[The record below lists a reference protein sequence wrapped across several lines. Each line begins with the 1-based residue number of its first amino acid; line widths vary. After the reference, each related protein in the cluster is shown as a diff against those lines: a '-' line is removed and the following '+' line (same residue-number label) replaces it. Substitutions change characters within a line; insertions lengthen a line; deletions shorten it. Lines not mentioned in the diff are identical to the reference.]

1 MNTTTWKKMN
11 KEDFPDIAK
20 EENIVSDYID
30 ESNIHVI
37 KYRSKEMYIIAMN
50 ITSHMVDTDCLYWGQ
65 MISDNYAVRMFQAE
79 HTIKIDNKY
88 DEIISEE
95 KKFTSAWDDSMD
107 YMEISVD
114 DKNLTYCQYKVVETE
129 DIVD

>member
-37 KYRSKEMYIIAMN
+37 KYRSKEMYIIAM
-50 ITSHMVDTDCLYWGQ
+50 S
-65 MISDNYAVRMFQAE
+65 MFQAE